1 MQPLTKGKTMNDFGK
16 IIRKARI
23 DTGETLSTMAK
34 ALGKTVSF
42 LSAIETGVKKIPME
56 IVPQIREYL
65 VSKGANTTD
74 LLHLE
79 DHANIVNG
87 SIKLDSLKPSQ
98 KQMMATFARSDLSQ
112 EQLDLINKI
121 LNAK

>member
-1 MQPLTKGKTMNDFGK
+1 MNDFGK

-74 LLHLE
+74 LLYLE

-87 SIKLDSLKPSQ
+87 SIKLDGLKPSQ

>member
-87 SIKLDSLKPSQ
+87 SIKLDGLKPSQ

>member
-1 MQPLTKGKTMNDFGK
+1 MNNFGK
-16 IIRKARI
+16 IIRKSRI
-23 DTGETLSTMAK
+23 ETGETLSTMAK

-42 LSAIETGVKKIPME
+42 LSAIETGAKKIPME
-56 IVPQIREYL
+56 IVPQIRDYL
-65 VSKGANTTD
+65 LSKGANETE

-87 SIKLDSLKPSQ
+87 TIKLDGLKPNQ

-121 LNAK
+121 LNDK